1 MPTKY
6 TKNTKTGLY
15 STLIWDGTYTA
26 DGKKH
31 RKQLTSKKSSADL
44 ERKVYAFKKE
54 VEAKVKADGA
64 KQSSG
69 YTLGEYMV
77 RWIVATKS
85 GLSDHTK
92 KNYKTVIN
100 HFEPV
105 ADLPLNDVT
114 LYDIQSII
122 NANIDRPAACKY
134 IAQTFYGM
142 VRFAVKE
149 HQLPS
154 GAVADL
160 CGSLALPKKTR
171 PQKRALYPHEKKALF
186 AADFDETERAFVYLL
201 YFFGMRRSEA
211 LALMVSD
218 FDFTKN
224 TVSISKNLTILNNGS
239 AVKNSPKSDRG
250 FRIVPIP
257 DRAVPVLKGFV
268 EGRQGFIFF
277 PDGPESFTVA
287 KYMTL
292 WRHIISKMQATTPE
306 QIEGL
311 TAHIFRHNYV
321 SELCYKVPQI
331 STKMI
336 AKLAGDSE
344 QVVLAT
350 YSHIMA
356 EKEDPVSVLND
367 VFF

>member
-6 TKNTKTGLY
+6 KKNPKTGLY
-15 STLIWDGTYTA
+15 STLIWDGTYR

-44 ERKVYAFKKE
+44 EKKVYAFKKE
-54 VEAKVKADGA
+54 VEAKVKAEGA
-64 KQSSG
+64 KQSSD
-69 YTLGEYMV
+69 YTFGEYMV

-85 GLSDHTK
+85 GLSEHTK
-92 KNYKTVIN
+92 KNYKSVIN

-122 NANIDRPAACKY
+122 NANIDSPAACKY

-171 PQKRALYPHEKKALF
+171 KQKRALYPHEKEALF
-186 AADFDETERAFVYLL
+186 AADLNETERAFVYLL

-224 TVSISKNLTILNNGS
+224 TVSITKNLTILNNGS
-239 AVKNSPKSDRG
+239 SVKKSPKSDSG
-250 FRIVPIP
+250 FRVVPIP
-257 DRAVPVLKGFV
+257 ERAIPAIKEFV
-268 EGRQGFIFF
+268 EGKQGFIFF
-277 PDGPESFTVA
+277 PNGPESFTLA
-287 KYMTL
+287 KYMTM
-292 WRHIISKMQATTPE
+292 WRHIIAKMQATTPE
-306 QIEGL
+306 PIEGL